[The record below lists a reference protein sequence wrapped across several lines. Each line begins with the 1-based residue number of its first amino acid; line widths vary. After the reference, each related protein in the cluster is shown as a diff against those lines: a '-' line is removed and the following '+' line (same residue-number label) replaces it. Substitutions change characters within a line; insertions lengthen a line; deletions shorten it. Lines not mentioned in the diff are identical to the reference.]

1 MQMDIRLCLWTDVQ
15 VQIKLQ
21 VWVEEDQAGTNMEI
35 LFHRWWQL
43 AWLASFLHLVLDI
56 TTRKEVLARTDLLG
70 VAMALLQVTWEVG
83 ATLVLL
89 QEATTVLVEVDMVPE
104 VATARHQ
111 EATMAQEE
119 ASVVALRLQD
129 GMVEAVVVTVQV
141 DRDLEDHHHPIMQ
154 QTLTTDLRVAWHP
167 LSDND
172 HLKINLLPE
181 ALRLAIALVLAKR
194 SRWTS
199 VPAAHL
205 VRYLIKFRLM
215 VWETAMAMLQA
226 WWICNKIS
234 Q

>member
-1 MQMDIRLCLWTDVQ
+1 MDVQ
-15 VQIKLQ
+15 VQTKLQ
-21 VWVEEDQAGTNMEI
+21 VWVEEDQAGTNMGT
-35 LFHRWWQL
+35 LCRRWWQL

-70 VAMALLQVTWEVG
+70 VVMVLLQVTWEVE

-104 VATARHQ
+104 VATARHR
-111 EATMAQEE
+111 EAIMAHEE
-119 ASVVALRLQD
+119 ASVVAPRLRD
-129 GMVEAVVVTVQV
+129 GTVEGAAVIQL
-141 DRDLEDHHHPIMQ
+141 DRDLEDHHHPDMRQI
-154 QTLTTDLRVAWHP
+154 LTTDLKVAWHP

-181 ALRLAIALVLAKR
+181 ALRLAVASVLAKQ

-205 VRYLIKFRLM
+205 VPYLIRFRLM

-226 WWICNKIS
+226 WWVCNRIS

>member
-1 MQMDIRLCLWTDVQ
+1 
-15 VQIKLQ
+15 
-21 VWVEEDQAGTNMEI
+21 
-35 LFHRWWQL
+35 
-43 AWLASFLHLVLDI
+43 
-56 TTRKEVLARTDLLG
+56 
-70 VAMALLQVTWEVG
+70 
-83 ATLVLL
+83 LVLL

-215 VWETAMAMLQA
+215 V
-226 WWICNKIS
+226 
-234 Q
+234 